1 MAVNDNQLSRVIKE
15 KNKTINNVVKR
26 KLMISCV
33 LSSRSREN
41 KLSNRPTGVVS
52 KKLIGLFRTLLKRRL
67 WTKFDA
73 RKETLINIM
82 NYPSMNITLLYPLFT
97 LMKKKLR
104 SRLAIIMI
112 RIKVP

>member
-15 KNKTINNVVKR
+15 KNKTINNVVKH

-67 WTKFDA
+67 WNKFDA